1 VNRQPSAR
9 SSSKMADEEKHHV
22 IRTLKQE
29 FDENASKLRQ
39 VS

>member
-1 VNRQPSAR
+1 
-9 SSSKMADEEKHHV
+9 MADEEKRQV

-39 VS
+39 VSCSGAA